1 MKKLVLIIV
10 ALIVVA
16 VGAYGWNAY
25 QHKRAFDAVMAEYQK
40 TAPAQ
45 R

>member
-1 MKKLVLIIV
+1 MKKL

-16 VGAYGWNAY
+16 LVVVAVGIYGWNAY
-25 QHKRAFDAVMAEYQK
+25 QHKRTFDAVMADYQK

>member
-1 MKKLVLIIV
+1 MKKLALV
-10 ALIVVA
+10 AITLFVVA
-16 VGAYGWNAY
+16 IGAYGWNAH
-25 QHKRAFDAVMAEYQK
+25 QNKQKFDAVMADYQK

>member
-1 MKKLVLIIV
+1 MKKLALIIV

-25 QHKRAFDAVMAEYQK
+25 QNKRTFNAVMAEQQK
-40 TAPAQ
+40 ASPGQ
-45 R
+45 P

>member
-1 MKKLVLIIV
+1 MKKLALVV

-25 QHKRAFDAVMAEYQK
+25 QHKRTFDAVMAEYQK
-40 TAPAQ
+40 TAPTQ
-45 R
+45 H